1 LDAKA
6 WEWHI
11 TVAEWVVLELTPRSE
26 GENPDLL
33 RRSIRNSLKD
43 PLADVFV
50 PAAITQVGEDRVI
63 HYLVDGYVFVRRT
76 ADDAV
81 YFRLE
86 GSRFVQSVLTE
97 MSGKRRKLACV
108 LDGAIERMRSQ
119 IRQETDQGIGVGDTV
134 RIISGAYRH
143 IEAKVIEE
151 IPEQE
156 AVQVHVKLRSKE
168 SIVTLPRSFLQVI
181 GRTPLSGFFSRLT
194 QLRKWV
200 RFVKPIL
207 LQTDKPSTKG
217 LKKAWLRYSGLDN
230 RLRRMRL
237 LWAFVNSY
245 GGYGSTGLAELR
257 PELARVERLTTW
269 GQRLDFLLHLVRAYY
284 DGQLG
289 ERFRA
294 LQAKMVEVYWFEDV
308 LERLHNIQQE
318 VEVLAHRIAKRTKN
332 GGVQVVQNL
341 LVDGHNLAFRCL
353 YAPGMAELSSE
364 GRPTGMILGFLRSLG
379 SLRKRCP
386 EARLY
391 VTWDG
396 SSQRRKK
403 LFADYKANR
412 PVRVSPSSSG
422 EFDQIGEL
430 RALLPMV
437 GIWQATNP
445 EEEADDVIATL
456 VQGKLKGQ
464 HNLIYSSDRDLLA
477 LVTETTAMLVPGVGS
492 RKEILYDPAMVAT
505 VFGVPPS
512 KLLQLRSFCGDSS
525 DNIPG
530 VPRVPKK
537 VLLAL
542 IQAYGS
548 IEGVYNSG
556 LTGLTKGQYER
567 LRLAEPQV
575 RLNVE
580 LMSPVDI
587 PVSVTNPEPDV
598 EGATQRLQGVGIN
611 PTPLLK
617 ALLGGGEV
625 TESS

>member
-1 LDAKA
+1 M
-6 WEWHI
+6 
-11 TVAEWVVLELTPRSE
+11 AEWVVLELTPRSE

-33 RRSIRNSLKD
+33 RQSIRSALKD
-43 PLADVFV
+43 PTADVFV
-50 PAAITQVGEDRVI
+50 PAAVTQIGEDRVI

-76 ADDAV
+76 AEDVA

-97 MSGKRRKLACV
+97 FSGKKRKLACV
-108 LDGAIERMRSQ
+108 LDAAVERMRSQ
-119 IRQETDQGIGVGDTV
+119 IQKEVDQGIGVGDTV

-168 SIVTLPRSFLQVI
+168 SIVTLPRSFLQVVS
-181 GRTPLSGFFSRLT
+181 RTPLSGFFSRLT

-207 LQTDKPSTKG
+207 LQTDKPSTKA
-217 LKKAWLRYSGLDN
+217 LRKAWLKYSGLEQ
-230 RLRRMRL
+230 RLCRMRL
-237 LWAFVNSY
+237 LWSFVNAYS
-245 GGYGSTGLAELR
+245 GYGSAGVSELR
-257 PELARVERLTTW
+257 PRLARVERLDTW
-269 GQRLDFLLHLVRAYY
+269 GQRLDFLLNLVRAYY
-284 DGQLG
+284 GSKLG
-289 ERFRA
+289 ERFQV
-294 LQAKMVEVYWFEDV
+294 LQSKVVEVYWLEDV
-308 LERLHNIQQE
+308 LERLHILQQE

-353 YAPGMAELSSE
+353 YAPGLSDLSSE
-364 GRPTGMILGFLRSLG
+364 GRPTGVIAGFLRSLG

-386 EARLY
+386 EARIY
-391 VTWDG
+391 VAWDG
-396 SSQRRKK
+396 SSHRRKVM
-403 LFADYKANR
+403 FADYKANR
-412 PVRVSPSSSG
+412 PVREGPAATG
-422 EFDQIGEL
+422 GFDQIEEL
-430 RALLPMV
+430 RAVLPSLGV
-437 GIWQATNP
+437 WQVTNP
-445 EEEADDVIATL
+445 EEEADDIIATL
-456 VQGKLKGQ
+456 VRGKLKGQ

-492 RKEILYDPAMVAT
+492 RKEILYDPAMVKT
-505 VFGVPPS
+505 VFGVPPA
-512 KLLQLRSFCGDSS
+512 KLLQFRSFCGDSS

-542 IQAYGS
+542 IQAHGS
-548 IEGVYNSG
+548 IEGVYSSG

-567 LRLAEPQV
+567 LRLSEPQV

-580 LMSPVDI
+580 LMSLVDI

-611 PTPLLK
+611 PAPLLK
-617 ALLGGGEV
+617 AFFGGGEV
-625 TESS
+625 TEST